1 MFDGIFLGAMTAVGL
16 AVVYK
21 RLHPKV
27 QIFMQ
32 NHPLITDVFCMV
44 LFYQV
49 MGMTI
54 TAHFACAAMSMISMA
69 GLHIERHKEDF
80 EFLYDAIDLVK
91 SKIASALEMI
101 KSQCKELNA
110 ANKAAKLNKAVIEVT
125 EC

>member
-1 MFDGIFLGAMTAVGL
+1 MLDGIFLGMMTAVGF

-21 RLHPKV
+21 RLHPKIQV
-27 QIFMQ
+27 FMQ
-32 NHPLITDVFCMV
+32 THPLITDVVCMV

-54 TAHFACAAMSMISMA
+54 TAHFACAAMSIITMA

-80 EFLYDAIDLVK
+80 MFLYDALDVVK
-91 SKIASALEMI
+91 SKVSTFMASLQSKAAEMNAAHKAGLMNERALEI
-101 KSQCKELNA
+101 N
-110 ANKAAKLNKAVIEVT
+110 